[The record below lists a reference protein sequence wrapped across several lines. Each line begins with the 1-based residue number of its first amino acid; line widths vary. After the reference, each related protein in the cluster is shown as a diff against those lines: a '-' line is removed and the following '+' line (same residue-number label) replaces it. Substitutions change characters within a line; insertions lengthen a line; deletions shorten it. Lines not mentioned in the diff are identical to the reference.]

1 MHWFASKEWDALQR
15 RVLLLLAGAA
25 LGTAFAGAQ
34 TPIAWLRYGIPP
46 DPPRYHDMPHAVVLL
61 GDAAGKAAPE
71 EDEAADELDR
81 GLGHMVAGTDSLLH
95 RFDPRLDAIVLG
107 TTEALHRTRLGR
119 SLPGWTEKPLPEE
132 GFRIVHLRRGMRHW
146 WILQGGSP
154 RAELYAAYRFAAL
167 VAEDQQLPDELI
179 ETPALTLRAVD
190 LCTACGDEA
199 ALSQVMNG
207 IESERH
213 GALPRLLASTGINA
227 VIVDA
232 RAAKAVELAARLRP
246 SGIRIWLRVPSETT
260 EQEVER
266 LASQIPG
273 FGGVVLQVS
282 ASTDKAQLTAD
293 VARANAW
300 AKLLRRH
307 GAGVV
312 LADALGTPL
321 VFASDRAGLSP
332 EERAAI
338 LHGGLEPNV
347 VVSGPA
353 SSRPLALTGLGSANF
368 GLSPGEPQAATFP
381 IVPVTGVRDVAFPA
395 AAWKS
400 ALETPERG
408 AAGDTTLVKTLQ
420 PGGGMIGTLTVTDA
434 AAMLRQP
441 LLSANLYAFG
451 RMAWNPALTP
461 DSIAE
466 EWARQT
472 WGDDARIFG
481 VAQHILMESA
491 EAFGNAS
498 TPFGLPS
505 LGDLGPDPAR
515 AALAN
520 GLPGIPLADSRGLG
534 TDRTATGTGETK
546 RYPAAFAAM
555 LDDPSQCPDRWL
567 LALHRVPYTAT
578 LRSGKTV
585 AQGFYDAHFAGAVQA
600 SNAVDAWESIKDLVD
615 VERYAAVHALLD
627 EAEKRADIWREST
640 TEWLARVSGVPDAS
654 GFAGSHAGRIEAET
668 METVRYAS
676 QRTREPEDASAGA
689 LSVCHGMECSM
700 TTHFRGEADVYR
712 VEVGYFDELAGT
724 SAFELRVNG
733 AVRGRWSSIA
743 RGADPG
749 GATAERFIVN
759 GIRLKPD
766 DRVEILAVPHDGA
779 QAALD
784 FVEITR
790 DPRWN

>member
-1 MHWFASKEWDALQR
+1 MHWLAGREWDALQR
-15 RVLLLLAGAA
+15 RVAGLLAGAA
-25 LGTAFAGAQ
+25 LGVAAAGAQ
-34 TPIAWLRYGIPP
+34 TPVGWLRYGIPP

-119 SLPGWTEKPLPEE
+119 SLPGWTEKTLPEE

-179 ETPALTLRAVD
+179 ETPAFTLRAVD
-190 LCTACGDEA
+190 LCTTCGDEA

-207 IESERH
+207 LESERH

-227 VIVDA
+227 VILDA
-232 RAAKAVELAARLRP
+232 PAAKAGNLAARLRP
-246 SGIRIWLRVPSETT
+246 SGIRVWLRVPSQTT
-260 EQEVER
+260 EEEVER
-266 LASQIPG
+266 LASQLPG
-273 FGGVVLQVS
+273 LGGLVLQVP

-300 AKLLRRH
+300 ARLLHRH

-312 LADALGTPL
+312 LADALGAPL
-321 VFASDRAGLSP
+321 VFAGERASLSP
-332 EERAAI
+332 EERAAV
-338 LHGGLEPNV
+338 LRGGLEPNV
-347 VVSGPA
+347 VVSGLA
-353 SSRPLALTGLGSANF
+353 SSRLLALAGLGSANF
-368 GLSPGEPQAATFP
+368 GLLPGDLQAAVFP

-400 ALETPERG
+400 TLETPERG
-408 AAGDTTLVKTLQ
+408 ASGDTTLVRTLQ
-420 PGGGMIGTLTVTDA
+420 PGGGMIGTLSVIDA

-441 LLSANLYAFG
+441 LLAANLYAFG
-451 RMAWNPALTP
+451 RMTWNPALTP
-461 DSIAE
+461 DTIAE

-481 VAQHILMESA
+481 VAQNILMVSA

-498 TPFGLPS
+498 APFGLPV
-505 LGDLGPDPAR
+505 LGDAGPDPAR
-515 AALAN
+515 AASAN
-520 GLPGIPLADSRGLG
+520 GLPGVPLADGHAIG
-534 TDRTATGTGETK
+534 TDRSATGTGETK
-546 RYPAAFAAM
+546 RYPASFAAM

-578 LRSGKTV
+578 MRSGKTL
-585 AQGFYDAHFAGAVQA
+585 AQAFYDAHFAGAVQA
-600 SNAVDAWESIKDLVD
+600 SNAVDAWESIQDLVD
-615 VERYAAVHALLD
+615 VERYAAVHKLLD
-627 EAEKRADIWREST
+627 EAEKRAEIWREST
-640 TEWLARVSGVPDAS
+640 TEWMARVSGVPDAS

-676 QRTREPEDASAGA
+676 QRTAEPEDASEGGV
-689 LSVCHGMECSM
+689 SVCHGVECSM
-700 TTHFRGEADVYR
+700 TTRFHGEENVYR
-712 VEVGYFDELAGT
+712 VEVGYFDERAGT
-724 SAFELRVNG
+724 ADFELRVNG

-743 RGADPG
+743 RGAEPG

-759 GIRLKPD
+759 GIRLKGN